1 MNVVIMAGGGGSR
14 LWPLSRQSKPK
25 QFLDLGRGKTLLE
38 ETWERAQELADA
50 KDIFVATTKEYEE
63 QIRALLPDARAE
75 NLMFEPERRD
85 TGPAFGI
92 AAATLE
98 SKGKGEEPTIF
109 MWSDHVF
116 TSEAALIEDLKKIPA
131 LLEKYPNAVT
141 IVGHTP
147 TFPET
152 GLGYLEVG
160 EKIQGYDDVY
170 TVAAFK
176 EKPDRKT
183 AEQYIADGKYFWN
196 MAYISVRPTFLLRQ
210 LREYNPELM
219 ERIEGC
225 MQALGS
231 KDEKAYAKAYGQCEK
246 LSIDYALL
254 EKTPDIIAVTGDY
267 GWSDVGNWGA
277 VKDVFGVQGDHM
289 PAGHHVHVDANNN
302 YVYNATN
309 KVVSL
314 VGVKDCI
321 VVVTEDA
328 MLVTHKDSSHKV
340 KNVVQE
346 LESEDKQEYL

>member
-38 ETWERAQELADA
+38 ETWDRARELAEIDN
-50 KDIFVATTKEYEE
+50 IFVATTKEYGE
-63 QIRALLPDARAE
+63 QIQELLPDAMKD

-92 AAATLE
+92 AAATLQA
-98 SKGKGEEPTIF
+98 KGKGEEPTIF

-116 TSEAALIEDLKKIPA
+116 TNEKELLEDLRKIPG

-160 EKIQGYDDVY
+160 DTVEGYDDVY
-170 TVAAFK
+170 TVTAFK

-183 AEQYIADGKYFWN
+183 AEQYIVAGNYFWN
-196 MAYISVRPTFLLRQ
+196 MAYISVRPSFLLQQ
-210 LREYNPELM
+210 LKEYNPELM
-219 ERIEGC
+219 SQIDVC
-225 MQALGS
+225 TQALAQD
-231 KDEKAYAKAYGQCEK
+231 DEKAFAKAYGQCEK

-289 PAGHHVHVDANNN
+289 PTGHHVHVDANNN

-340 KNVVQE
+340 KNVVQA
-346 LESEDKQEYL
+346 LEQEDKQEYL